1 MQIAE
6 NSGTTPVPGCRPIQ
20 GTGIAMKA
28 HYIAVLPAA
37 GLLAA
42 ELLGAP
48 AAWRWLFEALLV
60 AAGVVGWWRLSRAPA
75 VAGETAPMVV
85 SPEGR
90 EPESSAMTAPGLRDA
105 GTILQ
110 AESAGTEQE
119 VQRVAGLIHEAVANL
134 GSEFERMSQIAKR
147 QEEVVT
153 QILEHSS
160 GGGENRVNVRQF
172 AEDTSRLM
180 EEFIAILTSISEQ
193 SVETAHYIDD
203 MVENLDGIFGLL
215 DDAKSI
221 ADQTNLLALNA
232 AIEAARAGDAGRGFA
247 VVADEVRS
255 LSARST
261 AFNDRIKEQVDK
273 AKEAIAHVN
282 QTVNA
287 MASRDLQV
295 TIDARNRVQRTL
307 NAVEAMNVFFAE
319 KIGEVSELG
328 DEQVAAVSTV
338 VRSLQF
344 EDICRQS
351 LEAAER
357 GLVRMQE
364 LARLLAE
371 ADGTTNLAQSLVQAR
386 VRWDAER
393 HQAVAQEDMDSG
405 EVELF

>member
-6 NSGTTPVPGCRPIQ
+6 NHGTTLRARLPFSRNRNP
-20 GTGIAMKA
+20 MKA

-48 AAWRWLFEALLV
+48 SSWRWLFEALMVAAV
-60 AAGVVGWWRLSRAPA
+60 AAGWWHLSRTPAVVGEKAPA
-75 VAGETAPMVV
+75 KAPTAGR
-85 SPEGR
+85 GL
-90 EPESSAMTAPGLRDA
+90 ESSAMVDVGLRDA
-105 GTILQ
+105 GALLQ

-119 VQRVAGLIHEAVANL
+119 VQRVAGLIHEAAANL
-134 GSEFERMSQIAKR
+134 ASEFERMSQIAKR

-160 GGGENRVNVRQF
+160 GGGENSVNVRQF
-172 AEDTSRLM
+172 AEDTSKLM

-193 SVETAHYIDD
+193 SVETAHHIDD

-261 AFNDRIKEQVDK
+261 AFNDRIKEQVDR

-282 QTVNA
+282 RTVNA

-307 NAVEAMNVFFAE
+307 GAVEAMNVFFAE

-357 GLVRMQE
+357 GLGRMQE
-364 LARLLAE
+364 LARMLAE
-371 ADGTTNLAQSLVQAR
+371 ADGATNLMQSLAQAR
-386 VRWDAER
+386 ARWDAER
-393 HQAVAQEDMDSG
+393 HKAVDQKDMDSG